1 MASEE
6 KAAGISSSVDNGI
19 DVGNIKHV
27 DPMIEKHSHD
37 ADEAL
42 KALGDLQG
50 ETIEL
55 DEATNRRLLR
65 IIDWHM
71 MPIMCLI
78 YGMNYLDSM
87 CILFLILFII
97 GAEQERYLIYA
108 LFFWPFIQLEVL
120 ICGPMY
126 RNHPLL
132 C

>member
-6 KAAGISSSVDNGI
+6 KSVGISSGVDTGI
-19 DVGNIKHV
+19 DVGKTKHV
-27 DPMIEKHSHD
+27 DPTIEKHAHD
-37 ADEAL
+37 GDEAL

-71 MPIMCLI
+71 MPIMCFV

-87 CILFLILFII
+87 
-97 GAEQERYLIYA
+97 
-108 LFFWPFIQLEVL
+108 FFTSQ
-120 ICGPMY
+120 G
-126 RNHPLL
+126 
-132 C
+132 